1 MRRLKLEFK
10 KTSIEK
16 LIVSAKIKQRWNS
29 QTFQGKNLSWE
40 WSVDKDNL
48 QNLWVENLKILL
60 AKHAFVWLLLQ
71 WITPQ
76 SLFLK
81 KDKTK
86 TVSCSAAKGLKLKSG
101 FVKERFAQ
109 KKKRNSNYL

>member
-1 MRRLKLEFK
+1 MNRLKLEFFK
-10 KTSIEK
+10 ASIEK
-16 LIVSAKIKQRWNS
+16 LIVRAKVKQRWNS

-40 WSVDKDNL
+40 GSVEKDNL
-48 QNLWVENLKILL
+48 QNLWVENFQILL
-60 AKHAFVWLLLQ
+60 AEHAFVWLLLQ

-86 TVSCSAAKGLKLKSG
+86 TVSCSPAKGLKLKSG
-101 FVKERFAQ
+101 FVKER
-109 KKKRNSNYL
+109 NSNYL